1 MFRVIVAVVLLTSLV
16 GCGGTAPAPGAA
28 APDRAAAEAV
38 ATATPTA
45 PSPSASEP
53 AGPSAIRFEVAH
65 GKLAKGPREVEV
77 ALGDQVVLEVASD
90 TADEVHVHGYDIE
103 KRISPGTSAQVR
115 FEATIPGV
123 FEVETHSG
131 VMLCELQVS

>member
-1 MFRVIVAVVLLTSLV
+1 MLRVIVVVLCLTSLV
-16 GCGGTAPAPGAA
+16 GCGGTDPAPGAA
-28 APDRAAAEAV
+28 APDRPAAEAV

-45 PSPSASEP
+45 QPSS
-53 AGPSAIRFEVAH
+53 AGPADPSVVRFQVAH
-65 GKLAKGPREVEV
+65 GKLATGPREVEV
-77 ALGDQVVLEVASD
+77 ALGDQVVLEIVSD

-103 KRISPGTSAQVR
+103 KRITPGAPARVR

-123 FEVETHSG
+123 FDVETHSG

>member
-1 MFRVIVAVVLLTSLV
+1 MFRVLVAVLCLTTLV
-16 GCGGTAPAPGAA
+16 GCGGTDPAPGAA
-28 APDRAAAEAV
+28 APDRPAAKAV

-45 PSPSASEP
+45 QPPSAAGP
-53 AGPSAIRFEVAH
+53 ADPSAIRFEVAH

-77 ALGDQVVLEVASD
+77 ALGDQVVLEIVSD
-90 TADEVHVHGYDIE
+90 TADEIHVHGYDIE
-103 KRISPGTSAQVR
+103 KRISPGAPARLR

-131 VMLCELQVS
+131 VMLCEIQVS

>member
-1 MFRVIVAVVLLTSLV
+1 MLRVIVAALFLIPLV

-28 APDRAAAEAV
+28 TPDRPAAQPV

-45 PSPSASEP
+45 QPPSEAGP
-53 AGPSAIRFEVAH
+53 ADPSAIRFQVAH

-77 ALGDQVVLEVASD
+77 ALGDQVVLEIVSD

-103 KRISPGTSAQVR
+103 KRTGPGTPARVR

-131 VMLCELQVS
+131 VMLCELQVT

>member
-1 MFRVIVAVVLLTSLV
+1 MFRVIVAVLCLTSLV
-16 GCGGTAPAPGAA
+16 GCGGADPAPGAA
-28 APDRAAAEAV
+28 APDRPAAEAV
-38 ATATPTA
+38 ATAQ
-45 PSPSASEP
+45 PSS
-53 AGPSAIRFEVAH
+53 AGPADPSVVRFEVAH

-77 ALGDQVVLEVASD
+77 ALGDQVVLEFVSD

-103 KRISPGTSAQVR
+103 KRISPDTPARVR

-131 VMLCELQVS
+131 VMLCEIQVS